1 VGGHNT
7 GRSATA
13 RGAMRAVQRRAHSH
27 EDRVG
32 RCGWELGSTAPDGRE
47 EEAAA
52 GSARGREKGEVK

>member
-1 VGGHNT
+1 
-7 GRSATA
+7 
-13 RGAMRAVQRRAHSH
+13 MRAVQRRAHSH